1 MQLVCVYIPS
11 REKGCGDNCALDL
24 GLLVNVPKQ
33 QKWHNYREMR
43 DCVYVFVRECVCVR
57 EQENERA

>member
-11 REKGCGDNCALDL
+11 HEKGRGDNCALGL
-24 GLLVNVPKQ
+24 GLFVNVPKQ

-43 DCVYVFVRECVCVR
+43 DCVCVFVWECVSVR
-57 EQENERA
+57 EQENE